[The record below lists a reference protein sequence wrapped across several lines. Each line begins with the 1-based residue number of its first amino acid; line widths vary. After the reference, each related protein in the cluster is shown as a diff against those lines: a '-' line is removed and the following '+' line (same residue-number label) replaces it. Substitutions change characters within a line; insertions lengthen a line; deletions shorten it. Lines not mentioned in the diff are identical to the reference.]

1 MKKFKYLLANGC
13 SFTLGSCMY
22 DVETFIDQTEKREK
36 NRFSK
41 KLADKLNLEEINI
54 STGGSSND
62 RIFRTTFDWIE
73 NNKEKVKDTLFVI
86 GLSDNLRKDLWS
98 NYKNDYIISTEIW
111 QDIKYIAK
119 DWNTTEGKVNQ
130 WRDFELKH
138 LINEDE
144 VEKDLI
150 RKCLL
155 LNSYVEGNM
164 IFLNAWRRSDVVHSD
179 LKFLEIRT
187 EKYEGYNWSDYIASY
202 QLDWDFGHPQ
212 EFHHHEMAN
221 LLYDY
226 IEEVF
231 GE

>member
-1 MKKFKYLLANGC
+1 MKKFKYLFANGC

-22 DVETFIDQTEKREK
+22 EEEWEYRQNL

-54 STGGSSND
+54 ASGGISND

-73 NNKEKVKDTLFVI
+73 NNKQKVKDTLFVL
-86 GLSDNLRKDLWS
+86 GLTNNLRKDLWS
-98 NYKNDYIISTEIW
+98 NFINDYIISSEIY
-111 QDIKYIAK
+111 QDIKYIAR
-119 DWNTTEGKVNQ
+119 DCNTTEDEVNQ
-130 WRDFELKH
+130 WRNFELKY

-179 LKFLEIRT
+179 LKFLKIKT
-187 EKYEGYNWSDYIASY
+187 KNYEGYNWSDYIASE
-202 QLDWDFGHPQ
+202 LPDWNFGHPL
-212 EFHHHEMAN
+212 ENHHHDMAH
-221 LLYDY
+221 LLYEY
-226 IEEVF
+226 INEKF
-231 GE
+231 

>member
-86 GLSDNLRKDLWS
+86 GLSDNLRK
-98 NYKNDYIISTEIW
+98 E
-111 QDIKYIAK
+111 
-119 DWNTTEGKVNQ
+119 
-130 WRDFELKH
+130 
-138 LINEDE
+138 
-144 VEKDLI
+144 
-150 RKCLL
+150 
-155 LNSYVEGNM
+155 
-164 IFLNAWRRSDVVHSD
+164 
-179 LKFLEIRT
+179 
-187 EKYEGYNWSDYIASY
+187 
-202 QLDWDFGHPQ
+202 
-212 EFHHHEMAN
+212 
-221 LLYDY
+221 
-226 IEEVF
+226 
-231 GE
+231 